1 MSQRERNPGS
11 DAVSEGFAA
20 VMDTACR
27 FGLTAG
33 GAAALIGIG
42 FLVFNFSASA
52 NVSDALQAQALKN
65 IDMFGNIAMI
75 GVIVTALAVTYM
87 QWGEE
92 VLGPILIISWA
103 LLYFAPMYLPPIFG
117 MQSVTEVGTKGLAAM
132 QKASIPLGVVGL
144 LAIVMDVMNRVRMR
158 SKEGAKADSI
168 KYGKGLKEEKDI
180 RNVFMGKCWQL
191 PYCRKFVRER
201 CPIYHARRTCWK
213 ERVGCMC
220 EESVIRHAMEGRIIP
235 SDLVAAAK
243 YIPQNTKL
251 TSEQK
256 AERCR
261 QCVIYNEHQKHKYK
275 LAMPAAI
282 AGTAVVYVMFHD
294 PMAKGVRGA
303 MAGIDN
309 IMHKATLSGEN
320 QAQVKPKSGDDLS
333 GTGLG
338 SGDVAFHEAILVAL
352 LVMSLAY
359 VIRLIEFL
367 FFKAKV

>member
-11 DAVSEGFAA
+11 DSISEGFAA

-27 FGLTAG
+27 FGLTVG

-42 FLVFNFSASA
+42 LLIYNFSASA
-52 NVSDALQAQALKN
+52 NVSDALQAQAMKN
-65 IDMFGNIAMI
+65 VNMFGNIAFI
-75 GVIVTALAVTYM
+75 GVVLTALAISYL

-92 VLGPILIISWA
+92 VLGPVLIIAWA
-103 LLYFAPMYLPPIFG
+103 LLFFVPQYLPPMFG
-117 MQSVTEVGTKGLAAM
+117 MQNVSDVG
-132 QKASIPLGVVGL
+132 QKALGALQRSAIPLGVVGL
-144 LAIVMDVMNRVRMR
+144 LAIVVDVLNRARLR

-220 EESVIRHAMEGRIIP
+220 EESVIRHAMEGRVIP
-235 SDLVAAAK
+235 SDTVAASK

-251 TSEQK
+251 TSDQK

-275 LAMPAAI
+275 LAMPLAI
-282 AGTAVVYVMFHD
+282 AGTGAIYVLFHE
-294 PMAKGVRGA
+294 PMAQGVKGA
-303 MAGIDN
+303 MSGIDKV
-309 IMHKATLSGEN
+309 MH
-320 QAQVKPKSGDDLS
+320 QAMLTNNGSTEQPKGGDLS
-333 GTGLG
+333 GSGLG
-338 SGDVAFHEAILVAL
+338 TGDVAFHEAILVAL
-352 LVMSLAY
+352 LVISLAY
-359 VIRLIEFL
+359 VIRFIEFL